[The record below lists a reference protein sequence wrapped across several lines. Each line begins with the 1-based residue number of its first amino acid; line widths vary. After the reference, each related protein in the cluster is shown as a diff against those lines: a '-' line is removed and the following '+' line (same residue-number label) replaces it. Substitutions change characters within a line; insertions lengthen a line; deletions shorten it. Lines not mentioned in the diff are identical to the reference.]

1 MKPIG
6 GFAFSF
12 RGASQPGGPGQT
24 FVLIRRVQHMKAKH
38 ILLSL
43 FGFCAVTIVGTL
55 LLSPGTTLAQGLA
68 GSQEQQA
75 AQAKLEESYPKLQID
90 DRYLRLSIPGQT
102 MGQTVG
108 VATNSKGHLFVYSR
122 SVNQGVARGGKAAML
137 WEFDQNSK
145 FVKEWGPNNYAEAF
159 AHAVRVDKQ
168 DNVWQVDEGSGMV
181 VKYDPEGQS
190 IFWLGRTPEAI
201 DYLEANVESLH
212 FEGVTRPQQ
221 NRHPVG
227 RKGAFDRETDVAF
240 DSQGNIFVA
249 DGYGNSRVVKISAD
263 GHWLKMLGTNGKG
276 ADQFSTPHS
285 IASDKQNNIY
295 VADRGNRR
303 IQVYDNDLNFKK
315 SIGGIGAPWALCTTD
330 TTPQYMFS
338 GDGTGKIYK
347 MDMDGKV
354 LGMFITGQD
363 HGLEDTGN
371 LVHSLDCRNPNTVYV
386 GSASMWDVQK
396 VTIKTGTTSSA
407 GSK

>member
-1 MKPIG
+1 
-6 GFAFSF
+6 
-12 RGASQPGGPGQT
+12 
-24 FVLIRRVQHMKAKH
+24 MKAKH
-38 ILLSL
+38 IFLSL
-43 FGFCAVTIVGTL
+43 FGFGAVTITGAL

-68 GSQEQQA
+68 GTPEQRA
-75 AQAKLEESYPKLQID
+75 ELAKLEESYPKLSVNDQ
-90 DRYLRLSIPGQT
+90 YLRLSIPGQT

-122 SVNQGVARGGKAAML
+122 SVNQGLARGGKAAML
-137 WEFDQNSK
+137 WEFDQNYK

-190 IFWLGRTPEAI
+190 VFWLGRTPEAI
-201 DYLEANVESLH
+201 DYLESNLEALH
-212 FEGVTRPQQ
+212 FDGVPRRQQ
-221 NRHPVG
+221 DRHPVG

-249 DGYGNSRVVKISAD
+249 DGYGNSRVVKISPD

-276 ADQFSTPHS
+276 PDQFSTPHA

-315 SIGGIGAPWALCTTD
+315 SIGGIGAPWAVCTTD
-330 TTPQYMFS
+330 STPQYLFS

-363 HGLEDTGN
+363 HGAEDTGN
-371 LVHSLDCRNPNTVYV
+371 LIHSLDCRNPNTVFV

-396 VTIKTGTTSSA
+396 VTIKGSAMPSA
-407 GSK
+407 GSTK

>member
-1 MKPIG
+1 
-6 GFAFSF
+6 
-12 RGASQPGGPGQT
+12 
-24 FVLIRRVQHMKAKH
+24 MKAKH

-43 FGFCAVTIVGTL
+43 FGIGAATVVGAL
-55 LLSPGTTLAQGLA
+55 LLAPGTTLAQGLA
-68 GSQEQQA
+68 GTPEQRA
-75 AQAKLEESYPKLQID
+75 ELAKLEAAYPQLQIND
-90 DRYLRLSIPGQT
+90 QYLRLSVPGQT

-122 SVNQGVARGGKAAML
+122 SVNQGLARGGKAAML
-137 WEFDQNSK
+137 WEFDQNYK

-168 DNVWQVDEGSGMV
+168 DNVWQVDEGSGMI
-181 VKYDPEGQS
+181 VKYDPEAQS
-190 IFWLGRTPEAI
+190 VFWLGRTPEAI
-201 DYLEANVESLH
+201 DYLEANVEALH
-212 FEGVTRPQQ
+212 FSSPNPPER
-221 NRHPVG
+221 NRHPMG

-240 DSQGNIFVA
+240 DTQGNIFVA
-249 DGYGNSRVVKISAD
+249 DGYGNSRVVKISPD
-263 GHWLKMLGTNGKG
+263 GHWLKMLGTNGSG
-276 ADQFSTPHS
+276 ADQFSTPHA
-285 IASDKQNNIY
+285 IASDKQSNIY

-303 IQVYDNDLNFKK
+303 IQVYDNNLNFKK

-330 TTPQYMFS
+330 STPQYLFS

-363 HGLEDTGN
+363 HGAEDTGN
-371 LVHSLDCRNPNTVYV
+371 LIHSLDCRNPNTVFI

-396 VTIKTGTTSSA
+396 VTIK
-407 GSK
+407 

>member
-1 MKPIG
+1 
-6 GFAFSF
+6 
-12 RGASQPGGPGQT
+12 
-24 FVLIRRVQHMKAKH
+24 
-38 ILLSL
+38 
-43 FGFCAVTIVGTL
+43 
-55 LLSPGTTLAQGLA
+55 
-68 GSQEQQA
+68 
-75 AQAKLEESYPKLQID
+75 
-90 DRYLRLSIPGQT
+90 
-102 MGQTVG
+102 
-108 VATNSKGHLFVYSR
+108 
-122 SVNQGVARGGKAAML
+122 
-137 WEFDQNSK
+137 
-145 FVKEWGPNNYAEAF
+145 
-159 AHAVRVDKQ
+159 
-168 DNVWQVDEGSGMV
+168 
-181 VKYDPEGQS
+181 
-190 IFWLGRTPEAI
+190 
-201 DYLEANVESLH
+201 
-212 FEGVTRPQQ
+212 
-221 NRHPVG
+221 
-227 RKGAFDRETDVAF
+227 VAF